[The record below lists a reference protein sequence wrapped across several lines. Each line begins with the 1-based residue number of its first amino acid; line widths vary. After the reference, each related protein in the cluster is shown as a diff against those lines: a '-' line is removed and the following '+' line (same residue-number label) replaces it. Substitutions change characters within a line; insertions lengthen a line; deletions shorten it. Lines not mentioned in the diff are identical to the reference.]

1 MGWKGRAH
9 VLPSY
14 LRNHSLI
21 NALAA
26 HLEGMCLYGDGDQ
39 AILPPKISPVLPG
52 SPYQDRGVSLTSVTP
67 ETPRQAAHAIAVWAT
82 RLGFA
87 DPSTMD
93 IDSTVQEANIAYPSD
108 AHLMVNMTRL
118 VHKVWT

>member
-1 MGWKGRAH
+1 MVMVIKLSYRPKFLQCYREAH
-9 VLPSY
+9 T
-14 LRNHSLI
+14 
-21 NALAA
+21 
-26 HLEGMCLYGDGDQ
+26 
-39 AILPPKISPVLPG
+39 KIEEFRSRL
-52 SPYQDRGVSLTSVTP
+52 SP

-93 IDSTVQEANIAYPSD
+93 MDSTVQEAHIAYPSD